1 MSSAG
6 DESLAHV
13 YATALLDLAFDKGVH
28 TEVLAELREFG
39 AILERE
45 TLFASFLNTPK
56 VREEAKQDVIR
67 KVFGGVLSD
76 LTLHFLL
83 VAIEKK
89 RQFYL
94 PQIITAYVAGYHDRM
109 GELVV
114 DVKSA
119 APLNDKQ
126 RDRLRALLGKKHQQ
140 EIILREKVDAT
151 LLGGLVIQVGDS
163 RVDGSLRT
171 RLSAIGSRLQG
182 ARFVSEDYYED

>member
-1 MSSAG
+1 MGGAS

-13 YATALLDLAFDKGVH
+13 YATALLELAFSRGVH
-28 TEVLAELREFG
+28 AEVLAELNEFG
-39 AILERE
+39 SILAGEP
-45 TLFASFLNTPK
+45 LFASFLNTPK

-67 KVFGGVLSD
+67 KVFGEVLSD

-83 VAIEKK
+83 VTIEKK
-89 RQFYL
+89 RQFYF
-94 PQIITAYVAGYHDRM
+94 PQILAAYQAGYHERL

-119 APLNDKQ
+119 AALTDKQ
-126 RDRLRALLGKKHQQ
+126 RERLRALLAKKHQQ
-140 EIILREKVDAT
+140 EIILREKVDEG

-171 RLSAIGSRLQG
+171 RLQAIGSRLQG